1 MEVIQHVLTL
11 QLVGRSVTPC
21 QWIDSGRLT
30 CAPVSCAQLWHYIDG
45 YPEDPKGLKALVSAA
60 WTANTVHQVLIC
72 YGRTLGTTVLC
83 GRSGMG

>member
-1 MEVIQHVLTL
+1 
-11 QLVGRSVTPC
+11 
-21 QWIDSGRLT
+21 
-30 CAPVSCAQLWHYIDG
+30 VSCAQLWHYIDG